1 MIIPV
6 RCFTCNALTKIRE
19 YEAIRLETGSEKAAF
34 EQLGINRYCCRRML
48 LCNPV
53 GLTDILMQQTV
64 QNMRDESSGS
74 CFIVEMKNKRVQDC
88 L

>member
-1 MIIPV
+1 MIIPI
-6 RCFTCNALTKIRE
+6 RCFTCNALTRIFE
-19 YEAIRLETGSEKAAF
+19 YEKARLQSGSEKLAF
-34 EQLGINRYCCRRML
+34 EELGIRRYCCRRML

-64 QNMRDESSGS
+64 KNINDENSGS
-74 CFIVEMKNKRVQDC
+74 RFIVEMENTRTEDC

>member
-1 MIIPV
+1 MIIPI
-6 RCFTCNALTKIRE
+6 RCFTCNALTRISEYEKIRQ
-19 YEAIRLETGSEKAAF
+19 EAGSEIKAF
-34 EQLGINRYCCRRML
+34 ELLGVKRYCCRRML

-64 QNMRDESSGS
+64 KNIHHSESDSH
-74 CFIVEMKNKRVQDC
+74 FIVEMNNTRVEDC